1 MRGFRIYMFLGLIL
15 LLNPVIIIAQNF
27 ATSLI
32 SEDLLKGSN
41 SVIRE
46 SRTVL
51 TLDSKERVTVNKYF
65 AVTILNKKA
74 ENMAVM
80 LFSFVNADKVNIKR
94 ISVYDANGKKIKSV
108 KQSDIIDLSA
118 GGEASLYSDYRLK
131 AYRHVPSSY
140 PYTFEYEY
148 EIQLQRLYSLEY
160 FKPYIS
166 ENQSIQYTSL
176 ELVNPQDIP
185 VHISMS
191 GNVEGLETTKTFTG
205 SKWEFRNLPSLIIE
219 PYSIITDEILPGIFL
234 SPQYLSYDDY
244 KGMADTWQ
252 SYGNWLTSLLKG
264 RSSLSSAS
272 VEKYRK
278 MTSSAANEREKI
290 RILYKYLQ
298 SNTHYI
304 NISLGIGGLQP
315 HPVTDVES
323 LGYGDC
329 KDLSN
334 YMISMLDAVGIK
346 AHYAVVQAGK
356 KDYHFIPDH
365 PGHQFNHVIVCVP
378 QKNDTI
384 WLECTSQDI
393 PFGSLGDFT
402 DNRYALL
409 VDGPASKLVRT
420 KEYRQED
427 NHLSSNLLITP
438 SSNGANVSGT
448 IRYRG
453 IYMSESARYV
463 RQPIHDQ
470 QTWINHSLEF
480 TNFTLNSHNIKV
492 HDRGE
497 PKVELQLDAEIRSF
511 FAGNNDRL
519 FVSLNL
525 NNKISAPE
533 RMRNRKTPLVIYYP
547 YHCQDTLTVSI
558 PAGFEPESIPEA
570 TISDPEFG
578 MYSMNTV
585 VKDGV
590 LTCIREFRRNK
601 GSFPPEKYQAFQA
614 FMQNASLADSK
625 QLVLIRKQ

>member
-1 MRGFRIYMFLGLIL
+1 MRGFRIYFFLGLIL
-15 LLNPVIIIAQNF
+15 LLNPVTIIAQNF

-32 SEDLLKGSN
+32 PEDLLKGSN

-46 SRTVL
+46 SRTKI
-51 TLDSKERVTVNKYF
+51 TIDSKNRVTWNNYF

-74 ENMAVM
+74 EDMSQM
-80 LFSFVNADKVNIKR
+80 LFYYVKSDNVSVKR
-94 ISVYDANGKKIKSV
+94 ITVYDANGKKIKSV
-108 KQSDIIDLSA
+108 KDSDIIDRSE
-118 GGEASLYSDYRLK
+118 GGNAALYSDHRLK

-148 EIQLQRLYSLEY
+148 EIQKQELYGLEY
-160 FKPYIS
+160 FRPYIM
-166 ENQSIQYTSL
+166 ENQSIQYSSL

-185 VHISMS
+185 VHISLT
-191 GNVEGLETTKTFTG
+191 GNVEELETIKTSTG
-205 SKWEFRNLPSLIIE
+205 NKWEFRNLPALIIE
-219 PYSIITDEILPGIFL
+219 PYSTITDETLPGIFL
-234 SPQYLSYDDY
+234 SPQYLSYSGY

-252 SYGNWLTSLLKG
+252 NYGNWLSGLLQG
-264 RSSLSSAS
+264 RSSLPSAS

-278 MTSSAANEREKI
+278 MTSSVANEREKI

-304 NISLGIGGLQP
+304 NISIGIGGLQP
-315 HPVTDVES
+315 HPAADVES

-334 YMISMLDAVGIK
+334 YMVAMLDAVGIK
-346 AHYAVVQAGK
+346 AYNAVVLAGNK
-356 KDYHFIPDH
+356 KYHFIPDH
-365 PGHQFNHVIVCVP
+365 PGHQTNHVIVCVP

-384 WLECTSQDI
+384 WLECTNQVN
-393 PFGSLGDFT
+393 PFGSLGDNT

-409 VDGPASKLVRT
+409 VDGTASKLVRT

-427 NHLSSNLLITP
+427 NHLSSNLQITP
-438 SSNGANVSGT
+438 SSQDATVSGT
-448 IRYRG
+448 IRYKG
-453 IYMSESARYV
+453 IFVSAGAHYAK
-463 RQPIHDQ
+463 QPIHDQ

-492 HDRGE
+492 YDSGE

-547 YHCQDTLTVSI
+547 YHCQDTLTVKLPS
-558 PAGFEPESIPEA
+558 GFEPESIPE
-570 TISDPEFG
+570 TIITDPEFG
-578 MYSMNTV
+578 NYSMKSSVTN
-585 VKDGV
+585 GV

-601 GSFPPEKYQAFQA
+601 GNFPPEKYQAFQA

>member
-1 MRGFRIYMFLGLIL
+1 MRGFRIYIFLGLIF
-15 LLNPVIIIAQNF
+15 LLNPVTIIAQNF

-32 SEDLLKGSN
+32 PENLLKGSN

-51 TLDSKERVTVNKYF
+51 TIDSKERVTVNKYF

-80 LFSFVNADKVNIKR
+80 LFSYVNADKVDIKR
-94 ISVYDANGKKIKSV
+94 ISVYDANGKKIKSA
-108 KQSDIIDLSA
+108 KQSDIIDRSA
-118 GGEASLYSDYRLK
+118 GGETSLYSDYRLK

-185 VHISMS
+185 LHIALT
-191 GNVEGLETTKTFTG
+191 GNVEALETAKTITG
-205 SKWEFRNLPSLIIE
+205 NKWEFRNLPALIIE
-219 PYSIITDEILPGIFL
+219 PYSTITDEILPGIFL

-252 SYGNWLTSLLKG
+252 SYGNWLTGLLKG
-264 RSSLSSAS
+264 RSSLPSAS
-272 VEKYRK
+272 IEKYRK
-278 MTSSAANEREKI
+278 MTTSATNEREKI
-290 RILYKYLQ
+290 RILYKFLQ

-409 VDGPASKLVRT
+409 VDGTASKLVRT

-427 NHLSSNLLITP
+427 NHLSSNLIITP
-438 SSNGANVSGT
+438 SFPDATVSGT
-448 IRYRG
+448 IRYKG
-453 IYMSESARYV
+453 IFMGSSAHYAK
-463 RQPIHDQ
+463 QTLHEQ
-470 QTWINHSLEF
+470 QKWVTENLEF
-480 TNFTLNSHNIKV
+480 TNFTLNNHNIKV
-492 HDRGE
+492 YDVQE
-497 PKVELQLDAEIRSF
+497 PKVELQFEAEIRSF
-511 FAGNNDRL
+511 FSGNNDRL

-547 YHCQDTLTVSI
+547 YHCQDTITVRLPS
-558 PAGFEPESIPEA
+558 GYEPESIPES
-570 TISDPEFG
+570 TISEPEFG
-578 MYSMNTV
+578 MYSMKSV

-590 LTCIREFRRNK
+590 LTCIREFRINK
-601 GSFPPEKYQAFQA
+601 GHFPPEKYQAFQA
-614 FMQNASLADSK
+614 FMQQAALADSK

>member
-15 LLNPVIIIAQNF
+15 LLNPVTIIAQNF

-32 SEDLLKGSN
+32 PENLLKGSN

-46 SRTVL
+46 SRSVFTIN
-51 TLDSKERVTVNKYF
+51 SKDQVTVNKYF

-74 ENMAVM
+74 DYMAQM
-80 LFSFVNADKVNIKR
+80 LVPYEKSDKVNIKR
-94 ISVYDANGKKIKSV
+94 ITVYDGNGKKIKSI
-108 KQSDIIDLSA
+108 KQSDIIDRSA
-118 GGEASLYSDYRLK
+118 GGDASLYSDDRLK
-131 AYRHVPSSY
+131 AYIHLPSSH
-140 PYTFEYEY
+140 PYTFEYDY
-148 EIQLQRLYSLEY
+148 EIQKQRLYELGY
-160 FKPYIS
+160 FNPYLS

-176 ELVNPQDIP
+176 ELVNPLDIP
-185 VHISMS
+185 VHISIT
-191 GNVEGLETTKTFTG
+191 GKVEGLQTTKTATG
-205 SKWEFRNLPSLIIE
+205 NKWEFHNLPSLILE
-219 PYSIITDEILPGIFL
+219 PNSIIIDEIIPNVFL
-234 SPQYLSYDDY
+234 SPQYLSYSDY
-244 KGMADTWQ
+244 TGMADTWQ
-252 SYGNWLTSLLKG
+252 SYGNWQTGLMKG
-264 RSSLSSAS
+264 RSSLPSAS

-278 MTSSAANEREKI
+278 MTASAINEREKV

-304 NISLGIGGLQP
+304 SISLGIGGLRP
-315 HPVTDVES
+315 HPAQDVES

-334 YMISMLDAVGIK
+334 YMIAMLDAAGIK
-346 AHYAVVQAGK
+346 AHYALVHSGR

-384 WLECTSQDI
+384 WLECTNQVN
-393 PFGSLGDFT
+393 PFGSLGDNT

-409 VDGPASKLVRT
+409 VDGTASKLVRT

-427 NHLSSNLLITP
+427 NHLSSNLQITP
-438 SSNGANVSGT
+438 SSQDATVSGT
-448 IRYRG
+448 IRYKG
-453 IYMSESARYV
+453 IFMSAGAHYAK
-463 RQPIHDQ
+463 QTLHDQ
-470 QTWINHSLEF
+470 QKWVTENLEF
-480 TNFTLNSHNIKV
+480 TNFTLNNHIIKV
-492 HDRGE
+492 HDVQE
-497 PKVELQLDAEIRSF
+497 PSVELQFEAEIRSF

-547 YHCQDTLTVSI
+547 YHSQDTITVRLPS
-558 PAGFEPESIPEA
+558 GYEPESIPESA
-570 TISDPEFG
+570 ISEPEFG
-578 MYSMNTV
+578 FYSMKSTIE
-585 VKDGV
+585 DGI

-601 GSFPPEKYQAFQA
+601 GHFPPEKYQAFQA
-614 FMQNASLADSK
+614 FMQQAALADSK